1 MKLSATDILAN
12 LHHPDGRPI
21 IPPGSVVYLSTDDPE
36 GKTEYVERLRRERVR
51 EIVRE
56 IEREKVTKRE
66 RERNKKSERKREK
79 ERRRYVEKK

>member
-36 GKTEYVERLRRERVR
+36 GKKECVERLRRERVR
-51 EIVRE
+51 EIERE

-66 RERNKKSERKREK
+66 RERNEE
-79 ERRRYVEKK
+79 E

>member
-36 GKTEYVERLRRERVR
+36 GKKECVERLRRERVR
-51 EIVRE
+51 EI
-56 IEREKVTKRE
+56 ERESDK
-66 RERNKKSERKREK
+66 ERKR
-79 ERRRYVEKK
+79 KK

>member
-36 GKTEYVERLRRERVR
+36 GKKECVGRLRRERVR
-51 EIVRE
+51 EI
-56 IEREKVTKRE
+56 ERESDK
-66 RERNKKSERKREK
+66 ERKR
-79 ERRRYVEKK
+79 KK